1 MAEGHAAV
9 HAARALVAQ
18 HALVREPEVLPVVV
32 HALVRVA
39 LLEPDALE
47 PEEAA
52 ELSHQLALFAR
63 TVVSASLV
71 GPIGGA
77 AA

>member
-1 MAEGHAAV
+1 MAEGNAAV

-18 HALVREPEVLPVVV
+18 HALVRQAEVLLVVV

-39 LLEPDALE
+39 LLEADTLE

-52 ELSHQLALFAR
+52 ELAHQPALFAG
-63 TVVSASLV
+63 VGVSASVV